1 MEQQFQLKHYCKLS
15 LFEQNQ
21 MTAEERAWFIK
32 RLDKENKDNK
42 EREEKQ
48 TRSMPKPRMP
58 SARRR

>member
-21 MTAEERAWFIK
+21 MTAEERAWFIR

-42 EREEKQ
+42 EREEQ
-48 TRSMPKPRMP
+48 QSRSMPRAGRPSIPR
-58 SARRR
+58 R